1 MSKLTPFGAE
11 LRKLRIDKEL
21 RLFDLAEKMG
31 ISSAMLSAVETGR
44 KAIPDGFV
52 HRIARAL
59 DLNAAEIKALRLAA
73 DRTRNE
79 VRVDHLRGDQRE
91 VVAAFARQLNDLPI
105 DFLESVRN
113 RVLKSVEGEVA
124 FKRKRVG
131 MLVPGKS
138 RAEIVGLAARV
149 RAIFCRADVSC
160 VPIIE
165 ILEFMMPKVIPSF
178 IFDVWDREEMG
189 ADEGR
194 LFPGK
199 QLLVLRRDVYDGA
212 CMGDGRS
219 RFTACHEFGHYIL
232 HHDLPFSMA
241 RADFQPVYRDAE
253 WQADTFAGF
262 LMMPQAHAQRFQS
275 VSQAASE
282 CGMSLAATKV
292 MLSKHGLAL
301 PDHC

>member
-1 MSKLTPFGAE
+1 MSKLTPFGVE

-21 RLFDLAEKMG
+21 RLFDLAEKME

-44 KAIPDGFV
+44 KAIPDGFTS
-52 HRIARAL
+52 RIARAL
-59 DLNAAEIKALRLAA
+59 TLDAAEIRRLRLAA

-105 DFLESVRN
+105 DFFENVRN
-113 RVLKSVEGEVA
+113 KLLKSVEGEVA

-138 RAEIVGLAARV
+138 RAEIEALAARV
-149 RAIFCRADVSC
+149 RAIFCRADILY

-165 ILEFMMPKVIPSF
+165 ILELMMPKVVPSF
-178 IFDVWDREEMG
+178 IFDVWERDEMG

-199 QLLVLRRDVYDGA
+199 QLLVLRKDVYDAA
-212 CMGDGRS
+212 CKGDGRS
-219 RFTACHEFGHYIL
+219 RFTACHEFGHYVL

-241 RADFQPVYRDAE
+241 RADSHPVYRDAE
-253 WQADTFAGF
+253 WQADTFAGH
-262 LMMPQAHAQRFQS
+262 LMMPRDHARGFS
-275 VSQAASE
+275 NIAEAASV
-282 CGMSLAATKV
+282 CGMSAAAASV
-292 MLSKHGLAL
+292 MLSKHSIG
-301 PDHC
+301 